1 MADEKAPADGA
12 QAANAASGILSAAAL
27 GEITKG
33 KGTGAVAPAAA
44 PAAPAP
50 AAGVAPAAAAAPAP
64 GTPGAPGAPAAA
76 PVVAGQ
82 ESKKIVPK
90 GGDAAAAAAAG
101 VAAAATKPA
110 AAAAEPVTVK
120 TAFGTKTFGAIEDK
134 DGNVTLGSF
143 EDVQAFAKVNNLDL
157 KEVNDLQGLIKEY
170 GKFKTEAAQL
180 GGLQTQVEKYERTL
194 KSLPTDV
201 SLIMNAAL
209 KNQDYGQL
217 IQNIAQ
223 RGTLDFSKPF
233 GSYIDHDLINHY
245 GEKKY
250 SHDEFKE
257 MDTEHFNALKNLA
270 KTKYETDQISYTATV
285 EQNQRE
291 ADVVQLTFDQSVE
304 NSIKLLRSNNPDMGE
319 PEIKRIRD
327 IMTSDLQN
335 TLFNP
340 DGFSY
345 KTEAAERI
353 AMQEFGKDAILAQ
366 QHTIG
371 DLVAKA
377 QNKGQ
382 SDATEQILAH
392 SDKRPAGGIGSGGAD
407 QNQIAAAV
415 QKEVDFM
422 NVSG

>member
-1 MADEKAPADGA
+1 MADGKAPADGA
-12 QAANAASGILSAAAL
+12 QAANAAGGVLSADAL
-27 GEITKG
+27 AEITKG
-33 KGTGAVAPAAA
+33 KGTGAGAA
-44 PAAPAP
+44 
-50 AAGVAPAAAAAPAP
+50 
-64 GTPGAPGAPAAA
+64 APGAPAQI
-76 PVVAGQ
+76 AGQ
-82 ESKKIVPK
+82 EPKKIVPK
-90 GGDAAAAAAAG
+90 GGDAAAAAAA
-101 VAAAATKPA
+101 AAGAVTKPVTQV
-110 AAAAEPVTVK
+110 AEPVTVK
-120 TAFGTKTFGAIEDK
+120 TAFGTKTFGAVEDE
-134 DGNVTLGSF
+134 DGNITLASF
-143 EDVQAFAKVNNLDL
+143 EDVQAFAKANNLDL
-157 KEVNDLQGLIKEY
+157 KEVNDLQALIKEH
-170 GKFKTEAAQL
+170 GKFKAEAAQL
-180 GGLQTQVEKYERTL
+180 GGLQTQVETYERTL

-209 KNQDYGQL
+209 KNQDYAQL

-233 GSYIDHDLINHY
+233 GTYIDYDLINHY
-245 GEKKY
+245 GDKKY
-250 SHDEFKE
+250 SHEEFKE
-257 MDTEHFNALKNLA
+257 METEHFNALKNLA

-291 ADVVQLTFDQSVE
+291 ADVVQQTFDQSVE

-345 KTEAAERI
+345 KAEAAERI
-353 AMQEFGKDAILAQ
+353 AMQEFGKEAILAQ

-382 SDATEQILAH
+382 SAANEQILEH
-392 SDKRPAGGIGSGGAD
+392 SDKRPAAGVGSGGAD
-407 QNQIAAAV
+407 QNQISAAV
-415 QKEVDFM
+415 QKEVGFM
-422 NVSG
+422 KASG